1 MSSYTYPGS
10 GRSVRSR
17 SRRGSRASGRPAG
30 PSTRA
35 STCVEDMNEYVVAL
49 SQSRGNGTE
58 VGIAVHSLSTGHT
71 VLTQVADT
79 PFFQKTLQHLTLHP
93 PCTVLVPENRN
104 QAGENIPSGTQLI
117 EEVEDSFELECVTLP
132 REYWNREKGHDDI
145 LRLAVRNEVQ
155 TSTLMAAEEKYYALC
170 AISALFKFLEV
181 RQGLKYPKEA
191 LKIRYA
197 SSEGTMFIDTDTAK
211 NLELVKNTLT
221 NTTKDTLY
229 GILNKCF
236 TPMGSRLL
244 RGNILQPSNIQHTIE
259 GRLDAVQELLSSPE
273 KLKSIRDGLKALG
286 STDLDTLILQASRK
300 RQGSVSVVETE
311 ARISILLQLQKYIQ
325 GTKSIQEEMTLG
337 KCRMLVEI
345 QKEMSDPMLLEIERK
360 IQECLTTDGITNS
373 AKRRNL
379 TTARLYAVKAEFNHL
394 LDVARTTFKENLD
407 DIEHTILTSMTERH
421 SLHCTLEPVENKFR
435 LALKPQDVEGR
446 ALPGECINVQR
457 KKTKCVFSSVLLQH
471 NARLEE
477 AQQEI
482 LLLSGDIVMKLL
494 ASVLDHISGL
504 YRCSDAVSSSD
515 GVYKFRL
522 IYHLV
527 RPMFGE
533 TIAIKLSRHPILDK
547 TLGRDDCVPND
558 IYAAQGHASFQ
569 LIQGPN
575 MSGKSTFL
583 RQVGLLTVQ
592 AMLGCYVPATY
603 ANFRLHDALLSRL
616 SNDDS
621 LDRNLSTF
629 ASEMATSAMILGLA
643 TPNSLI
649 LIDELGRGTAP
660 LEGLGLSHAIAE
672 SLINRQSFVFFT
684 THFHDLAT
692 TLGSMRGVVRMH
704 LRVQDNRVEDDNN
717 AFSTT
722 FQYKVEE
729 GPAVIEHYGLK
740 LAKLASLP
748 ADVLNRAKEVAMS
761 LSELEAKGRDSTAS
775 HAMIKRRKLL
785 LERREADNEELAQ
798 TLRHLQRESLDEF
811 TKTFQ
816 AVA

>member
-259 GRLDAVQELLSSPE
+259 GRLDAVQ
-273 KLKSIRDGLKALG
+273 DGLKALG

-345 QKEMSDPMLLEIERK
+345 QKEEADCA
-360 IQECLTTDGITNS
+360 ECLTTDGITNS

-457 KKTKCVFSSVLLQH
+457 KKTKISFTTHELVGFTAAVMQLPSLMFSLVSLNRHLV
-471 NARLEE
+471 
-477 AQQEI
+477 
-482 LLLSGDIVMKLL
+482 SGTKSY
-494 ASVLDHISGL
+494 A
-504 YRCSDAVSSSD
+504 
-515 GVYKFRL
+515 K
-522 IYHLV
+522 V

-592 AMLGCYVPATY
+592 AMLGCY
-603 ANFRLHDALLSRL
+603 RL

-660 LEGLGLSHAIAE
+660 LEGLDQVWMAYI
-672 SLINRQSFVFFT
+672 QSFVFFT

>member
-10 GRSVRSR
+10 SRSVQSR

-30 PSTRA
+30 PSTQA

-58 VGIAVHSLSTGHT
+58 VGIAVHSLSTGYT

-104 QAGENIPSGTQLI
+104 QVGENIPSGTQLI

-145 LRLAVRNEVQ
+145 LRLALRDEVQ

-181 RQGLKYPKEA
+181 RQGLRYPNEA

-211 NLELVKNTLT
+211 SLELVKNTLT

-229 GILNKCF
+229 GTLNKCF

-300 RQGSVSVVETE
+300 RQGSVTVVETE

-345 QKEMSDPMLLEIERK
+345 QKEEADFA
-360 IQECLTTDGITNS
+360 ECLTTDGITNS

-407 DIEHTILTSMTERH
+407 DIEHTVLTTMAERH

-446 ALPGECINVQR
+446 ALPEECINVQR
-457 KKTKCVFSSVLLQH
+457 KKTKCVFSSVFLQH

-494 ASVLDHISGL
+494 ASVLDHISD
-504 YRCSDAVSSSD
+504 DAIAKLDVLACFAESAA
-515 GVYKFRL
+515 
-522 IYHLV
+522 V
-527 RPMFGE
+527 RPIFGE

-592 AMLGCYVPATY
+592 AMLGCY
-603 ANFRLHDALLSRL
+603 RL

-672 SLINRQSFVFFT
+672 SLINRQVGSGRVSMDGLQIVFCLL
-684 THFHDLAT
+684 HD
-692 TLGSMRGVVRMH
+692 
-704 LRVQDNRVEDDNN
+704 
-717 AFSTT
+717 
-722 FQYKVEE
+722 
-729 GPAVIEHYGLK
+729 P
-740 LAKLASLP
+740 LP
-748 ADVLNRAKEVAMS
+748 
-761 LSELEAKGRDSTAS
+761 
-775 HAMIKRRKLL
+775 
-785 LERREADNEELAQ
+785 
-798 TLRHLQRESLDEF
+798 
-811 TKTFQ
+811 
-816 AVA
+816 